1 MDSVSFRPG
10 KAYLSSLSPAVPW
23 AVIFE
28 DEGDTAY
35 FYAIDTR
42 RGDSDDR
49 ILDAVLIYNVKHIP
63 DAEREHLA
71 SIVWSPDG
79 LKALLYLNGYAHAIF
94 DFQNRCGY
102 CRTNFPNFME
112 DQLSAWRTSSHA
124 WNDDVLQEFEAT
136 LYR

>member
-10 KAYLSSLSPAVPW
+10 KAYLSSLSPTVPW

-35 FYAIDTR
+35 FYAVDTR
-42 RGDSDDR
+42 FGDSDER
-49 ILDAVLIYNVKHIP
+49 IQDAMLIYNVKHIP

-79 LKALLYLNGYAHAIF
+79 LKAVLYLNGYAHAIA
-94 DFQNRCGY
+94 DFGQRCGY

-112 DQLSAWRTSSHA
+112 GQQSSWRSSSHA
-124 WNDDVLQEFEAT
+124 WSDELLQQFEAA
-136 LYR
+136 LYN